1 MLELPGKIKKE
12 LKKAENKEAYL
23 MNYLYSFTVKELAK
37 MIADDYLAEN
47 STTPRI
53 KLTLEQFNTF
63 FDVKEEKKLSRK
75 VNKDKEPKP
84 SYDKAGKIEYGRNQ
98 NQTQG
103 KGKI

>member
-12 LKKAENKEAYL
+12 LKKAENKGAYL
-23 MNYLYSFTVKELAK
+23 MNYLTNFSVKELVK

-53 KLTLEQFNTF
+53 KLTLDQFNTF

-75 VNKDKEPKP
+75 VKKDKESKP
-84 SYDKAGKIEYGRNQ
+84 SNSEAGKIE
-98 NQTQG
+98 
-103 KGKI
+103 